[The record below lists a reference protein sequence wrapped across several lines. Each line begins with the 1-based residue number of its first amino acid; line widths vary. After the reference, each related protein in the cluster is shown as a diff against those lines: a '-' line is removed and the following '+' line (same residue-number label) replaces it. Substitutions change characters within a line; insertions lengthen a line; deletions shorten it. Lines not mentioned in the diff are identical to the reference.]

1 MQPGGPSV
9 RPAARLAFGIV
20 SADPSAHRST
30 GGRRRIRLFKK
41 RLFGYSPTQVHEAID
56 ARDVAIGERDALLS
70 EAGERALAA
79 ESRAGA
85 AREELQAR
93 RAEAAQAA
101 RRVEELDQVSARLA
115 TMVVDRDRELR
126 RLRAELQQALERDHD
141 GVRAFA
147 AIADDLETVRRQA
160 RTQATRI
167 RLRAL
172 REAAELA
179 ERVGEVEGT
188 DGEAR
193 GRLIERL
200 EEAIQRVGV
209 EVDEEAEELAAR
221 AEANGHA
228 EREPGELF
236 DGMVEVEV
244 GPLSDFSQLVG
255 FEDAAGAIGAT
266 SEISVKRFTQG
277 RATLALRFKHPVEL
291 LRELEER
298 APFTFA
304 VRDMRSDRVVLDLN
318 E

>member
-1 MQPGGPSV
+1 
-9 RPAARLAFGIV
+9 V
-20 SADPSAHRST
+20 SADPSAHRSN
-30 GGRRRIRLFKK
+30 GGRRRFRLFRKC
-41 RLFGYSPTQVHEAID
+41 LFGYNPIEVHEAID
-56 ARDVAIGERDALLS
+56 ARDVAIGQRDAMLR
-70 EAGERALAA
+70 EAGDRALAA
-79 ESRAGA
+79 EARVGKD
-85 AREELQAR
+85 REELQAR
-93 RAEAAQAA
+93 RAEAAEAT
-101 RRVEELDQVSARLA
+101 RRADQLEQVSARLA
-115 TMVVDRDRELR
+115 GMVVDRDKELR
-126 RLRAELQQALERDHD
+126 RARAELQRALEHDDD

-179 ERVGEVEGT
+179 ERVGDVEGA

-200 EEAIQRVGV
+200 EEAIERVGV
-209 EVDEEAEELAAR
+209 EVDDEAEELAAR

-228 EREPGELF
+228 EREPGEVF

-277 RATLALRFKHPVEL
+277 RATLAMRFKHPVEL

-298 APFTFA
+298 APFTFV
-304 VRDMRSDRVVLDLN
+304 VRDMRSDRVVLDLD